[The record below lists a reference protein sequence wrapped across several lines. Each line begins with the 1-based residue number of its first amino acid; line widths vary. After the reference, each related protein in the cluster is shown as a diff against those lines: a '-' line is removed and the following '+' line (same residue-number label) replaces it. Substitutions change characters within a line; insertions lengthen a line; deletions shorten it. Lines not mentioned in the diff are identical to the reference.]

1 MQKEKIQEYTRRISQ
16 DNRTE
21 LIVTMYDIMI
31 TYMEDA
37 RVAFNS
43 QDNVAFKENIR
54 AVDRVLVQLI
64 ESLNFKYQP
73 ADTLYSLYVYCREE
87 LANSMAKHDLEG
99 FNHAKKV
106 LCGLREGFAEAAK
119 KDTSEPLMRN
129 TEQIYAGR
137 TYGKNDVNENYNA
150 SDTKRGFFV

>member
-16 DNRTE
+16 DNRSE
-21 LIVTMYDIMI
+21 LVVTMFDIMS
-31 TYMEDA
+31 TYFEDA
-37 RVAFNS
+37 KTAFDAE
-43 QDNVAFKENIR
+43 DNEAFKANIR
-54 AVDRVLVQLI
+54 NIDKVLVQLI
-64 ESLNFKYQP
+64 DSLNFKYQP

-99 FNHAKKV
+99 FGHAKKV
-106 LCGLREGFAEAAK
+106 LGGLREGFAEAAK

-129 TEQIYAGR
+129 TEQVYAGM
-137 TYGKNDVNENYNA
+137 TYGKSDVNENYNA